1 MPDNRIKITLYASEK
16 NKDIIKQKAQRLR
29 LSISD
34 LLCLFG
40 SKLDVNKKIQ
50 TKLLNVIKED
60 KESRTKKSK
69 EQKEQK
75 VTISFRVKK
84 EDLTLLE
91 DKAKKWDMSLED
103 YLISVSLLVD
113 IEISFKNN

>member
-40 SKLDVNKKIQ
+40 SKLEVNKKIQ
-50 TKLLNVIKED
+50 TKLLNAIKED
-60 KESRTKKSK
+60 KELKTKKSK
-69 EQKEQK
+69 ESK

-91 DKAKKWDMSLED
+91 EKAKKWDMSLED